1 MNYATLFWC
10 KQAILLIVTAYL
22 YISHAYPSFAIS
34 RNSDWINSEQDYSKD
49 NYRQG
54 NNWLGQNISECKQIN
69 NIYQEVYSFET
80 EDSYINVCQVGDN
93 FYYHRQSKNNPEDEI
108 LVPAEAVFGGNVF
121 QANRGKTIYFVG
133 KDGDRYY
140 SSVMQNSNEIVFEP
154 EMLEPSSIFPK
165 SVPDS
170 RVNFFV
176 DRVISTNAYPQA
188 PSFYGGIRLT
198 QLEGINYV
206 SWQFNPIQQEQD
218 MAQNSSICTK
228 SQTTLDPN
236 LDSWVTLLGKSPDA
250 ANSIA
255 VDNGHN
261 FVYNRNSPHEAW
273 IETKEGTIINLN
285 IATTSETIERVCIEP
300 LADNF

>member
-34 RNSDWINSEQDYSKD
+34 RNSDWIDSQHDYSKD

-54 NNWLGQNISECKQIN
+54 NNWLGQRISKCKQIN

-80 EDSYINVCQVGDN
+80 EDSYINVCQVEDN
-93 FYYHRQSKNNPEDEI
+93 FYYHRQSKDNSENEI

-133 KDGDRYY
+133 RDGDRYY

-165 SVPDS
+165 SVPPS
-170 RVNFFV
+170 QV
-176 DRVISTNAYPQA
+176 DFSVDNVILS
-188 PSFYGGIRLT
+188 
-198 QLEGINYV
+198 QLEGINYL
-206 SWQFNPIQQEQD
+206 SGQFNPIPQEQNI
-218 MAQNSSICTK
+218 AQDSSICTK
-228 SQTTLDPN
+228 SQSSFDPN

-250 ANSIA
+250 ASSIA

-261 FVYNRNSPHEAW
+261 FVYDRNSPDEAW